1 VQQRCCDGN
10 RSASSTRLYDSSI
23 LSGPVLRG
31 TGLFFGPQ
39 IPTELFVTDYFG
51 TPQFKPI
58 LIVACDDGHRTPI
71 RGCFYPPVHRK
82 QVTSVAGPVLQN
94 EVETF
99 MPNKSPSRKRNQ
111 PAMSPLL
118 RALTFSRA
126 AHVPVTQ
133 AMLLQCYAA
142 LDAFKRG
149 HGSRDLFMTLG
160 RHFLVS
166 EELCR
171 LGLEPEGLGYIES
184 AHAAMVQIDLTEHQ
198 AGGWTVGDD
207 EYLRLC
213 AALSILDAQLSAA
226 SLEMIARAEA
236 RMVEGL
242 LRAGQK
248 QAVAEAPTTV
258 C

>member
-1 VQQRCCDGN
+1 MSKQ
-10 RSASSTRLYDSSI
+10 SS
-23 LSGPVLRG
+23 
-31 TGLFFGPQ
+31 
-39 IPTELFVTDYFG
+39 
-51 TPQFKPI
+51 
-58 LIVACDDGHRTPI
+58 
-71 RGCFYPPVHRK
+71 
-82 QVTSVAGPVLQN
+82 
-94 EVETF
+94 
-99 MPNKSPSRKRNQ
+99 SRKRNQ

-126 AHVPVTQ
+126 AHEPVTR
-133 AMLLQCYAA
+133 AMLLQCYTA

-171 LGLEPEGLGYIES
+171 LGLEQPELDYVES
-184 AHAAMVQIDLTEHQ
+184 AHAAMVQLDANEHA
-198 AGGWTVGDD
+198 AGGWTID
-207 EYLRLC
+207 EDAYLRLRV
-213 AALSILDAQLSAA
+213 ALSILDTQLSAA

-242 LRAGQK
+242 MKAGER
-248 QAVAEAPTTV
+248 QAIVEAPSTV

>member
-1 VQQRCCDGN
+1 MIAGH
-10 RSASSTRLYDSSI
+10 I
-23 LSGPVLRG
+23 L
-31 TGLFFGPQ
+31 
-39 IPTELFVTDYFG
+39 ELAFT
-51 TPQFKPI
+51 
-58 LIVACDDGHRTPI
+58 
-71 RGCFYPPVHRK
+71 PPVHRI
-82 QVTSVAGPVLQN
+82 QVSSVAGRALQN
-94 EVETF
+94 EVETV

-126 AHVPVTQ
+126 AHEPVTQ
-133 AMLLQCYAA
+133 AMLLQCYTAI
-142 LDAFKRG
+142 DAFKRG
-149 HGSRDLFMTLG
+149 HGSRDLFMSLG

-171 LGLEPEGLGYIES
+171 LGLQPEGLEYVES
-184 AHAAMVQIDLTEHQ
+184 AHAAMVQLDVTEPQ
-198 AGGWTVGDD
+198 AGGWTLGED

-242 LRAGQK
+242 LRAGQR
-248 QAVAEAPTTV
+248 QTVAEASTTV

>member
-1 VQQRCCDGN
+1 
-10 RSASSTRLYDSSI
+10 
-23 LSGPVLRG
+23 
-31 TGLFFGPQ
+31 
-39 IPTELFVTDYFG
+39 
-51 TPQFKPI
+51 
-58 LIVACDDGHRTPI
+58 
-71 RGCFYPPVHRK
+71 
-82 QVTSVAGPVLQN
+82 VAGRALQN
-94 EVETF
+94 EVETV

-126 AHVPVTQ
+126 AHEPVTQ
-133 AMLLQCYAA
+133 AMLLQCYTA

-149 HGSRDLFMTLG
+149 HGSRNLFMTLG

-171 LGLEPEGLGYIES
+171 LGLQPEGVEYVES
-184 AHAAMVQIDLTEHQ
+184 AHAA
-198 AGGWTVGDD
+198 GGWTLGED

-213 AALSILDAQLSAA
+213 AALSSLDAQLSAA

-242 LRAGQK
+242 LRAGQR
-248 QAVAEAPTTV
+248 QTVAEASTTV

>member
-1 VQQRCCDGN
+1 
-10 RSASSTRLYDSSI
+10 
-23 LSGPVLRG
+23 
-31 TGLFFGPQ
+31 
-39 IPTELFVTDYFG
+39 
-51 TPQFKPI
+51 
-58 LIVACDDGHRTPI
+58 
-71 RGCFYPPVHRK
+71 
-82 QVTSVAGPVLQN
+82 
-94 EVETF
+94 
-99 MPNKSPSRKRNQ
+99 MPNKSQSRKRNQ

-126 AHVPVTQ
+126 AHAPVTQ

-149 HGSRDLFMTLG
+149 YGSRDLFMTLG

-171 LGLEPEGLGYIES
+171 LGLEPQGLEYVES
-184 AHAAMVQIDLTEHQ
+184 AHGAMVQLDATEHQ
-198 AGGWTVGDD
+198 DGGWTLGED

-213 AALSILDAQLSAA
+213 AALSVLDEQLSVA
-226 SLEMIARAEA
+226 SLETIARAEA

-242 LRAGQK
+242 MRAGK
-248 QAVAEAPTTV
+248 KEAFSEAPVTA